1 MLRLKIVLLTLIMTC
16 GQWVLFTPDADAGIL
31 RDWFRRWRQPAQQQ
45 VPVTAGFAQTQTSGN
60 FAGLQPGQCMKT
72 CQQTCSRTVVN
83 YVPCTSYRTT
93 YARVPVTSYRP
104 QTSSDPCTGC
114 TVTCMRPCTTYT
126 YRTRRVPYTTYR
138 PVYRTQ
144 TYRVPVTTITNDC
157 ATAAPTCNTCSTGAP
172 AAPAFGQQQFG
183 QQQLGQQQFGA
194 PLQGQTVPGGTL
206 STQGSFGFQQPV
218 IPGATVTPLPTP
230 ADSTPGINPQ
240 NSNRS
245 VIEGLGGSS
254 TRVQPPAV
262 NWALTSTQKA
272 KPSRSINRDWS
283 SVPVLDV
290 AEKSPV
296 TRKWA
301 YTAVKQAAYVSLDE
315 QKEDSSVSVY
325 RGSFAP
331 VKDADEAKTQPAKMN
346 AGWKTVQW

>member
-16 GQWVLFTPDADAGIL
+16 GQWIAFTPDADAGLL
-31 RDWFRRWRQPAQQQ
+31 RDWLRRWRRPAQQQ
-45 VPVTAGFAQTQTSGN
+45 VPVYPTTAGFAQTSAN
-60 FAGLQPGQCMKT
+60 YAGLQPGQCMKT

-93 YARVPVTSYRP
+93 YERVPVTSYKP

-157 ATAAPTCNTCSTGAP
+157 NTCATAAPTACDTCSTGAP
-172 AAPAFGQQQFG
+172 VYGQQVYG
-183 QQQLGQQQFGA
+183 QQVYGA
-194 PLQGQTVPGGTL
+194 QVQGQTIPEGTL
-206 STQGSFGFQQPV
+206 STQGAYGVQPI
-218 IPGATVTPLPTP
+218 IPGATATPLPTP
-230 ADSTPGINPQ
+230 ADTTPGINPQ

-254 TRVQPPAV
+254 TRMEQPKAV
-262 NWALTSTQKA
+262 NWALTSTSLA
-272 KPSRSINRDWS
+272 KPSNNINRDWS
-283 SVPVLDV
+283 NVPVRSV

-301 YTAVKQAAYVSLDE
+301 YTVAKQAAYVSLDE
-315 QKEDSSVSVY
+315 QQEDSSVTVY
-325 RGSFAP
+325 KGSFAP
-331 VKDADEAKTQPAKMN
+331 VKAAEKMKAQAEKTN